1 MYESSM
7 NEGDDN
13 EGWNKEV
20 QGKTK
25 KVSFTS
31 TRDQVGKIG
40 SRVKLGRSNLI

>member
-1 MYESSM
+1 M

-13 EGWNKEV
+13 EGWKKV
-20 QGKTK
+20 QRKTK

-31 TRDQVGKIG
+31 TREQVGKIG

>member
-1 MYESSM
+1 MYESNM

-13 EGWNKEV
+13 EGWKEV
-20 QGKTK
+20 QRKAK